1 MVNNILSSYI
11 ETVVAAA
18 AFPTE
23 PLGTKGR
30 IFLCPRDV
38 YYFWSCGRGRSQH
51 GGSIGASGHFDT
63 FVGTQWYC
71 GNSSGSW

>member
-38 YYFWSCGRGRSQH
+38 YYF
-51 GGSIGASGHFDT
+51 
-63 FVGTQWYC
+63 
-71 GNSSGSW
+71 